1 MYSSIGGA
9 NAGGFP
15 VRSPGRNRLYTH
27 MKEILN
33 RHRTFL
39 SDDLDTIFTVMT
51 DGFGTFILVSN
62 DAHGDVKIIAQ
73 RLNAEALLKDYK
85 ITI

>member
-1 MYSSIGGA
+1 
-9 NAGGFP
+9 
-15 VRSPGRNRLYTH
+15 

-39 SDDLDTIFTVMT
+39 SDDLDTIFTVMA
-51 DGFGTFILVSN
+51 DGFGTFILISN
-62 DAHGDVKIIAQ
+62 DAHGDVKVVAQ
-73 RLNAEALLKDYK
+73 GMTSEALLMDYK